1 MEGRKARNARSPL
14 TQEPDP
20 QTQPDTTEEDEGGK
34 GELEAVT
41 AAAGD
46 GNSGNNGVINVKL
59 SDIVERAPTPDVP
72 ASNPRPVYSTL
83 VAAAGVPNYEAGQRL
98 ETMLDVAKAFEA
110 RPTATAP
117 WPSPP
122 EPVASTRPTRWPSWS
137 GSIRLSSAWKATP
150 PTTPSC
156 SRSPTEPGRAD
167 PAPFRGAAAQGD

>member
-1 MEGRKARNARSPL
+1 MEGRKARNAQFSAL

-34 GELEAVT
+34 GEPEAVT

-110 RPTATAP
+110 RAYSHGAMAKSTRAGGQHQAY
-117 WPSPP
+117 
-122 EPVASTRPTRWPSWS
+122 PVAPVGP
-137 GSIRLSSAWKATP
+137 GVSA
-150 PTTPSC
+150 
-156 SRSPTEPGRAD
+156 
-167 PAPFRGAAAQGD
+167 